1 MLDPVVSLFLNG
13 QIKNE
18 DKSPDHTGGPVGCA
32 SVIPQSEKPPVQFPV
47 RVHAWVAFEFL
58 ARVACFVLFC
68 FVFLKEIWDNNSNCL
83 IDCCE

>member
-58 ARVACFVLFC
+58 ARVQGNQSLFLSLS
-68 FVFLKEIWDNNSNCL
+68 FSLPSPL
-83 IDCCE
+83 